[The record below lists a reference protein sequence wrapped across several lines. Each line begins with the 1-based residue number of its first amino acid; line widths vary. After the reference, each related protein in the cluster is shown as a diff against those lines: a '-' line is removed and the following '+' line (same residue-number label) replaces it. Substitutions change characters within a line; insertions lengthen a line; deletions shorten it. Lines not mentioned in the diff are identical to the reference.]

1 MQELTKE
8 LHSTSLNFSY
18 GKSPE
23 HLQFNQ
29 DLGDEFGHK
38 ALSPSQEKSLLS
50 VQLSD
55 FKDFSKIK
63 STLHTRSPI
72 QALNQTFDNYRENL
86 FEQRNVSR
94 DQLNLTL
101 DKYPRKETLYNL
113 LVNGYDPV

>member
-1 MQELTKE
+1 LQELTNE
-8 LHSTSLNFSY
+8 LHSTSLNFFY
-18 GKSPE
+18 GTSPE
-23 HLQFNQ
+23 HLQFIQ

-55 FKDFSKIK
+55 IKDFTTVK
-63 STLHTRSPI
+63 SILQARSPI
-72 QALNQTFDNYRENL
+72 QALNQTFENYRENL
-86 FEQRNVSR
+86 FEQRHVSK